1 MEHKKTTNEENV
13 LDIQTTEVALERE
26 EENLG
31 IGYEIVIGST
41 K

>member
-1 MEHKKTTNEENV
+1 MEGKKKINEEKD
-13 LDIQTTEVALERE
+13 LDIQSTEVALEKE